1 MRQAVFTIECTCRII
16 AQGLFFGRGLKIP
29 MHPRSPKAFAERNTS
44 RRRCAEPVLLE
55 RALQLDRHDGGAEPE
70 LWILGS
76 SLFASTNKVI
86 FTFVEPFAAE
96 APAPSAR
103 HDVSDVERSARF
115 KLSWRELGRRA

>member
-29 MHPRSPKAFAERNTS
+29 MHARHSRIKTRTAGDAPNPCYLKEPSNWIDMMVVRSLA
-44 RRRCAEPVLLE
+44 
-55 RALQLDRHDGGAEPE
+55 E

-76 SLFASTNKVI
+76 SLSASTNKVI

-96 APAPSAR
+96 APAPSSAR
-103 HDVSDVERSARF
+103 HDVDVERSALF
-115 KLSWRELGRRA
+115 KLSLRELGSRA